1 MSIRKRLTLI
11 LLSMLVLTCFLALV
25 KGYQKSIHHGENLL
39 DDELKIVA
47 GVLIEQP
54 LFITDLSPKLST
66 ESTQLLYQIWHDDK
80 LLSGSAW
87 LTQAKSYFNEDGFQT
102 ANIAGQRMRVF
113 VLNKQLRRVVVA
125 EPMSKRFELAEA
137 VILSAMLPM
146 LWAVPFLAV
155 FVSFFIKYALAPL
168 TRLSK
173 QLAQRQANDF
183 TPINWQ
189 VTDEEIKPVINRLND
204 LFKRVETAYLRERFF
219 ASDAAHELRT
229 PLSSLKINVHNLA
242 NKQGGAMQENDQ
254 QNTNQELQAMTQGIN
269 RLSNIV
275 EQMLI
280 LGRTQPEQWQEQ
292 FSEQSLL
299 TISQQAVSEQYEK
312 IESKNHFI
320 SLEGND
326 FSINGDEF
334 TLTTL
339 ISNLLSNAIKYTP
352 QNGEIKIK
360 LSQQYGV
367 DSWQIEDSGPGMTE
381 AQKARIFNRFY
392 RVDGDQHPSGEQG
405 AGLGMA
411 IVQHII
417 AIYSAKINLTNSV
430 LGGLAVH
437 VTFTGAKRD

>member
-11 LLSMLVLTCFLALV
+11 LLSMMVLTCFLALV
-25 KGYQKSIHHGENLL
+25 KGYQKSMHHGENLL
-39 DDELKIVA
+39 DNELKIVA

-54 LFITDLSPKLST
+54 LALST
-66 ESTQLLYQIWHDDK
+66 NAVQVSNNSAQLLYQIWQNNS
-80 LLSGSAW
+80 LLSGSSS
-87 LTQAKSYFNEDGFQT
+87 LSNNQISFSEGFQT
-102 ANIAGQRMRVF
+102 ANVAGQRMRVF
-113 VLNKQLRRVVVA
+113 VMRKNTRKVIVA

-146 LWAVPFLAV
+146 LWAVPLLAI
-155 FVSFFIKYALAPL
+155 FISFFVKYALAPL

-173 QLAQRQANDF
+173 QLATRQANDF

-242 NKQGGAMQENDQ
+242 SKQSNS
-254 QNTNQELQAMTQGIN
+254 QNHQELQAMSQGIN

-280 LGRTQPEQWQEQ
+280 LGRTQPEQWQRQ

-299 TISQQAVSEQYEK
+299 AITQQVVSEQYDK
-312 IESKNHFI
+312 IDGKNQTI
-320 SLEGND
+320 SLEGDD
-326 FSINGDEF
+326 FVINGDEF

-339 ISNLLSNAIKYTP
+339 IANLLSNAIKYTP
-352 QNGEIKIK
+352 DNGQIIIK
-360 LSQQYGV
+360 LASSNNGF
-367 DSWQIEDSGPGMTE
+367 SWQIDDSGAGMTE
-381 AQKARIFNRFY
+381 EQKDRIFNRFY
-392 RVDGDQHPSGEQG
+392 RVGGDQHPSGEQG

-417 AIYSAKINLTNSV
+417 AIYGASIHLANSP
-430 LGGLAVH
+430 LGGLTVK
-437 VTFTGAKRD
+437 VTFTGVKSD

>member
-11 LLSMLVLTCFLALV
+11 LLSMMVLTCFLALV
-25 KGYQKSIHHGENLL
+25 KGYQKSMRHGEKLL
-39 DDELKIVA
+39 DNELKIVA

-54 LFITDLSPKLST
+54 LALST
-66 ESTQLLYQIWHDDK
+66 NAVQVSNNSAQLLYQIWQNNS
-80 LLSGSAW
+80 LLSGSSS
-87 LTQAKSYFNEDGFQT
+87 LTNNQISFSEGFQT

-113 VLNKQLRRVVVA
+113 VMRKNTRKVIVA
-125 EPMSKRFELAEA
+125 EPMAKRFELAEA

-146 LWAVPFLAV
+146 LWAVPLLAI
-155 FVSFFIKYALAPL
+155 FISFFVKYALAPL

-173 QLAQRQANDF
+173 QLATRQANDF

-242 NKQGGAMQENDQ
+242 SKQSNS
-254 QNTNQELQAMTQGIN
+254 QNHQELQAMSQGIN

-280 LGRTQPEQWQEQ
+280 LGRTQPEQWQRQ

-299 TISQQAVSEQYEK
+299 TITQQVVSEQYDKIDEK
-312 IESKNHFI
+312 NQTI
-320 SLEGND
+320 SLEGDD
-326 FSINGDEF
+326 FVINGDEF

-339 ISNLLSNAIKYTP
+339 IANLLSNAIKYTP
-352 QNGEIKIK
+352 NNGQIIIK
-360 LSQQYGV
+360 LASSNNSY
-367 DSWQIEDSGPGMTE
+367 SWQIDDSGAGMTE
-381 AQKARIFNRFY
+381 EQKERIFNRFY
-392 RVDGDQHPSGEQG
+392 RVGGDQHPSGEQG

-417 AIYSAKINLTNSV
+417 AIYGASIHLANSP
-430 LGGLAVH
+430 LGGLTVK
-437 VTFTGAKRD
+437 VTFTGVKSD

>member
-1 MSIRKRLTLI
+1 M
-11 LLSMLVLTCFLALV
+11 MVLTCFLALV
-25 KGYQKSIHHGENLL
+25 KGYQKSMHHGENLL
-39 DDELKIVA
+39 DNELKIVA

-54 LFITDLSPKLST
+54 LALST
-66 ESTQLLYQIWHDDK
+66 NAVQVSNNSAQLLYQIWQNNS
-80 LLSGSAW
+80 LLSGSSS
-87 LTQAKSYFNEDGFQT
+87 LSNNQISFSEGFQT
-102 ANIAGQRMRVF
+102 SNVAGQRMRVF
-113 VLNKQLRRVVVA
+113 VMRKNTRKVIVA

-146 LWAVPFLAV
+146 LWAVPLLAI
-155 FVSFFIKYALAPL
+155 FISFFVKYALAPL

-173 QLAQRQANDF
+173 QLATRQANDF

-242 NKQGGAMQENDQ
+242 SKQSNS
-254 QNTNQELQAMTQGIN
+254 QNHQELQAMSQGIN

-280 LGRTQPEQWQEQ
+280 LGRTQPEQWQRQ

-299 TISQQAVSEQYEK
+299 AITQQVVSEQYDK
-312 IESKNHFI
+312 IDGKNQTI
-320 SLEGND
+320 SLEGDD
-326 FSINGDEF
+326 FVINGDEF

-339 ISNLLSNAIKYTP
+339 IANLLSNAIKYTP
-352 QNGEIKIK
+352 DNGQIIIK
-360 LSQQYGV
+360 LASSNNGF
-367 DSWQIEDSGPGMTE
+367 SWQIDDSGAGMTE
-381 AQKARIFNRFY
+381 EQKDRIFNRFY
-392 RVDGDQHPSGEQG
+392 RVGGDQHPSGEQG

-417 AIYSAKINLTNSV
+417 AIYGASIHLANSP
-430 LGGLAVH
+430 LGGLTVK
-437 VTFTGAKRD
+437 VTFTGVKSD

>member
-1 MSIRKRLTLI
+1 M
-11 LLSMLVLTCFLALV
+11 MVLTCFLALV
-25 KGYQKSIHHGENLL
+25 KGYQKSMHHGENLL
-39 DDELKIVA
+39 DNELKIVA

-54 LFITDLSPKLST
+54 LALST
-66 ESTQLLYQIWHDDK
+66 NAVQVSNNSAQLLYQIWQNNS
-80 LLSGSAW
+80 LLSGSSS
-87 LTQAKSYFNEDGFQT
+87 LTNNQISFSEGFQT
-102 ANIAGQRMRVF
+102 ANVVGQRMRVF
-113 VLNKQLRRVVVA
+113 VMSKNTRKVIVA

-146 LWAVPFLAV
+146 LWAVPLLAI
-155 FVSFFIKYALAPL
+155 FISFFVKYALAPL

-173 QLAQRQANDF
+173 QLATRQANDF

-242 NKQGGAMQENDQ
+242 SKQSNS
-254 QNTNQELQAMTQGIN
+254 QNHQELQAMSQGIN

-280 LGRTQPEQWQEQ
+280 LGRTQPEQWQRQ

-299 TISQQAVSEQYEK
+299 AITQQVVSEQYDKIDEK
-312 IESKNHFI
+312 NQTI
-320 SLEGND
+320 SLEGDD
-326 FSINGDEF
+326 FVINGDEF

-339 ISNLLSNAIKYTP
+339 IANLLSNAIKYTP
-352 QNGEIKIK
+352 NNGQIIIK
-360 LSQQYGV
+360 LASSNNSY
-367 DSWQIEDSGPGMTE
+367 SWQIDDSGAGMTE
-381 AQKARIFNRFY
+381 EQKERIFNRFY
-392 RVDGDQHPSGEQG
+392 RVGGDQHPSGEQG

-417 AIYSAKINLTNSV
+417 AIYGATIHLANSH
-430 LGGLAVH
+430 LGGLTVK
-437 VTFTGAKRD
+437 VTFTGVKSD

>member
-11 LLSMLVLTCFLALV
+11 LLSMMVLTCFLALV
-25 KGYQKSIHHGENLL
+25 KGYQKSMHHGENLL
-39 DDELKIVA
+39 DNELKIVA

-54 LFITDLSPKLST
+54 LALST
-66 ESTQLLYQIWHDDK
+66 NAVQVSNNSAQLLYQIWQNNS
-80 LLSGSAW
+80 LLSGSSS
-87 LTQAKSYFNEDGFQT
+87 LTNNQISFSEGFQT
-102 ANIAGQRMRVF
+102 ANVAGQRMRVF
-113 VLNKQLRRVVVA
+113 VMRKNTRKVIVA

-146 LWAVPFLAV
+146 LWAVPLLAI
-155 FVSFFIKYALAPL
+155 FISFFVKYALAPL

-173 QLAQRQANDF
+173 QLATRQANDF

-242 NKQGGAMQENDQ
+242 NKQSNS
-254 QNTNQELQAMTQGIN
+254 QNHQELQAMSQGIN

-280 LGRTQPEQWQEQ
+280 LGRTQPEQWQKQ

-299 TISQQAVSEQYEK
+299 TITQQVVSEQYDKIDEK
-312 IESKNHFI
+312 NQTI
-320 SLEGND
+320 SLEGDD
-326 FSINGDEF
+326 FIINGDEF

-339 ISNLLSNAIKYTP
+339 IANLLSNAIKYTP
-352 QNGEIKIK
+352 NNGQIIIK
-360 LSQQYGV
+360 LASNNNSY
-367 DSWQIEDSGPGMTE
+367 SWQIDDSGAGMTE
-381 AQKARIFNRFY
+381 EQKERIFNRFY
-392 RVDGDQHPSGEQG
+392 RVGGDQHPSGEQG

-417 AIYSAKINLTNSV
+417 AIYDASIHLANSH
-430 LGGLAVH
+430 LGGLTVK
-437 VTFTGAKRD
+437 VTFTEVKSD

>member
-1 MSIRKRLTLI
+1 M
-11 LLSMLVLTCFLALV
+11 MVLTCFLALV
-25 KGYQKSIHHGENLL
+25 KGYQKSMRHGENLL
-39 DDELKIVA
+39 DNELKIVA

-54 LFITDLSPKLST
+54 LALST
-66 ESTQLLYQIWHDDK
+66 NAVQVSNNSAQLLYQIWQNNS
-80 LLSGSAW
+80 LLSGSSS
-87 LTQAKSYFNEDGFQT
+87 LKNNQISFSEGFQT
-102 ANIAGQRMRVF
+102 ANVAGQRMRVF
-113 VLNKQLRRVVVA
+113 VMSKNTRKVIVA
-125 EPMSKRFELAEA
+125 EPMAKRFELAEA

-146 LWAVPFLAV
+146 LWAVPLLAI
-155 FVSFFIKYALAPL
+155 FISFFVKYALAPL

-173 QLAQRQANDF
+173 QLATRQANDF

-242 NKQGGAMQENDQ
+242 NKQSSS
-254 QNTNQELQAMTQGIN
+254 QNHQELQAMSQGIN

-280 LGRTQPEQWQEQ
+280 LGRTQPEQWQKQ

-299 TISQQAVSEQYEK
+299 AITQQVVSEQYDKIDEK
-312 IESKNHFI
+312 NQTI
-320 SLEGND
+320 SLEGDD
-326 FSINGDEF
+326 FVINGDEF

-339 ISNLLSNAIKYTP
+339 IANLLSNAIKYTP
-352 QNGEIKIK
+352 NNGQIIIK
-360 LSQQYGV
+360 LASNNNSF
-367 DSWQIEDSGPGMTE
+367 SWQIDDSGAGMTE
-381 AQKARIFNRFY
+381 EQKERIFNRFY
-392 RVDGDQHPSGEQG
+392 RVGGDQHPSGEQG

-417 AIYSAKINLTNSV
+417 AIYGASIHLANSS
-430 LGGLAVH
+430 LGGLTVK
-437 VTFTGAKRD
+437 VTFTGVKSD

>member
-11 LLSMLVLTCFLALV
+11 LLSMMVLTCFLALV
-25 KGYQKSIHHGENLL
+25 KGYQKSMHHGENLL
-39 DDELKIVA
+39 DNELKIVA

-54 LFITDLSPKLST
+54 LTLST
-66 ESTQLLYQIWHDDK
+66 NTVQVSNNSAQLLYQIWQNNS
-80 LLSGSAW
+80 LLSGSSS
-87 LTQAKSYFNEDGFQT
+87 LTNNQISFSEGFQI
-102 ANIAGQRMRVF
+102 ANVAGQRMRVF
-113 VLNKQLRRVVVA
+113 VMSKNTRKVIIA
-125 EPMSKRFELAEA
+125 EPIAKRFELAEA

-146 LWAVPFLAV
+146 LWAVPLLAI
-155 FVSFFIKYALAPL
+155 FISFFVKYALAPL

-173 QLAQRQANDF
+173 QLASRQANDF

-242 NKQGGAMQENDQ
+242 NKQSNS
-254 QNTNQELQAMTQGIN
+254 QNNQELQAMSQGIN

-280 LGRTQPEQWQEQ
+280 LGRTQPEQWQRQ

-299 TISQQAVSEQYEK
+299 AITQQVVSDQYDKIDEK
-312 IESKNHFI
+312 NQTI
-320 SLEGND
+320 SLEGD
-326 FSINGDEF
+326 GFVINGDEF

-339 ISNLLSNAIKYTP
+339 IANLLSNAIKYTP
-352 QNGEIKIK
+352 SNGQIIIK
-360 LSQQYGV
+360 LASSNNSY
-367 DSWQIEDSGPGMTE
+367 SWQIDDSGAGMTE
-381 AQKARIFNRFY
+381 EQKDRIFNRFY
-392 RVDGDQHPSGEQG
+392 RVGGDQHPSGEQG

-417 AIYSAKINLTNSV
+417 AIYDAKIHLANSH
-430 LGGLAVH
+430 LGGLTVK
-437 VTFTGAKRD
+437 VTFTGVKSD

>member
-1 MSIRKRLTLI
+1 M
-11 LLSMLVLTCFLALV
+11 MVLTCFLALV
-25 KGYQKSIHHGENLL
+25 KGYQKSMHHGESLL

-54 LFITDLSPKLST
+54 LALST
-66 ESTQLLYQIWHDDK
+66 DAVQVSNNSAQLLYQIWQNNN
-80 LLSGSAW
+80 LLSGSSS
-87 LTQAKSYFNEDGFQT
+87 LTNNQISFSEGFQT
-102 ANIAGQRMRVF
+102 ANVAGQRMRVF
-113 VLNKQLRRVVVA
+113 VMSKNTRKVIVA
-125 EPMSKRFELAEA
+125 EPMAKRFELAEA

-146 LWAVPFLAV
+146 LWAVPLLAI
-155 FVSFFIKYALAPL
+155 FISFFVKYALAPL

-173 QLAQRQANDF
+173 QLASRQANDF

-242 NKQGGAMQENDQ
+242 NKQSNS
-254 QNTNQELQAMTQGIN
+254 QNNQELKAMSQGIN

-280 LGRTQPEQWQEQ
+280 LGRTQPEQWQKQ

-299 TISQQAVSEQYEK
+299 TITQQAVSEQYDKIDEK
-312 IESKNHFI
+312 NQTI

-326 FSINGDEF
+326 FVINGDEF

-352 QNGEIKIK
+352 NDGQIIIK
-360 LSQQYGV
+360 LASSNNDY
-367 DSWQIEDSGPGMTE
+367 SWQIDDSGSGMTE
-381 AQKARIFNRFY
+381 EQKDRIFNRFY
-392 RVDGDQHPSGEQG
+392 RVGGDQHPSGEQG

-417 AIYSAKINLTNSV
+417 AIYDANIHLANSH
-430 LGGLAVH
+430 LGGLTVKI
-437 VTFTGAKRD
+437 TFTGVKSD

>member
-1 MSIRKRLTLI
+1 M
-11 LLSMLVLTCFLALV
+11 MVLTCFLALV
-25 KGYQKSIHHGENLL
+25 KGYQKSMRHGENLL
-39 DDELKIVA
+39 DNELKIVA

-54 LFITDLSPKLST
+54 LALST
-66 ESTQLLYQIWHDDK
+66 NAVQVSNNSAQLLYQIWQNNS
-80 LLSGSAW
+80 LLSGSSS
-87 LTQAKSYFNEDGFQT
+87 LSNNQISFSEGFQT
-102 ANIAGQRMRVF
+102 ANVAGQRMRVF
-113 VLNKQLRRVVVA
+113 VMRKNTRKVIVA
-125 EPMSKRFELAEA
+125 EPMAKRFELAEA

-146 LWAVPFLAV
+146 LWAVPLLAI
-155 FVSFFIKYALAPL
+155 FISFFVKYALAPL

-173 QLAQRQANDF
+173 QLATRQANDF

-242 NKQGGAMQENDQ
+242 SKQSNS
-254 QNTNQELQAMTQGIN
+254 QNHQELQAMSQGIN

-280 LGRTQPEQWQEQ
+280 LGRTQPEQWQRQ

-299 TISQQAVSEQYEK
+299 TITQQVVSEQYDKIDEK
-312 IESKNHFI
+312 NQTI
-320 SLEGND
+320 SLEGDD
-326 FSINGDEF
+326 FIINGDEF

-339 ISNLLSNAIKYTP
+339 IANLLSNAIKYTP
-352 QNGEIKIK
+352 NNGQIIIK
-360 LSQQYGV
+360 LASSNNSY
-367 DSWQIEDSGPGMTE
+367 SWQIDDSGAGMTE
-381 AQKARIFNRFY
+381 EQKERIFNRFY
-392 RVDGDQHPSGEQG
+392 RVGGDQHPSGEQG

-417 AIYSAKINLTNSV
+417 AIYGASIHLANSP
-430 LGGLAVH
+430 LGGLTVR
-437 VTFTGAKRD
+437 VTFTGVKSD

>member
-11 LLSMLVLTCFLALV
+11 LLSMMVLTCFLALV
-25 KGYQKSIHHGENLL
+25 KGYQKSMRHGENLL
-39 DDELKIVA
+39 DNELKIVA

-54 LFITDLSPKLST
+54 LALST
-66 ESTQLLYQIWHDDK
+66 NAVQVSNNSAQLLYQIWQNNS
-80 LLSGSAW
+80 LLSGSSS
-87 LTQAKSYFNEDGFQT
+87 LTNNQISFSEGFQT
-102 ANIAGQRMRVF
+102 ANVAGQRMRVF
-113 VLNKQLRRVVVA
+113 VMRKNTRKVIVA

-146 LWAVPFLAV
+146 LWAVPLLAI
-155 FVSFFIKYALAPL
+155 FISFFVKYALAPL

-173 QLAQRQANDF
+173 QLATRQANDF

-242 NKQGGAMQENDQ
+242 SKQNNS
-254 QNTNQELQAMTQGIN
+254 QNHQELQAMSQGIN

-280 LGRTQPEQWQEQ
+280 LGRTQPEQWQRQ

-299 TISQQAVSEQYEK
+299 TITQQVVSEQYDKIDEK
-312 IESKNHFI
+312 NQTI
-320 SLEGND
+320 SLEGDD
-326 FSINGDEF
+326 FIINGDEF

-339 ISNLLSNAIKYTP
+339 IANLLSNAIKYTP
-352 QNGEIKIK
+352 NNGQIIIK
-360 LSQQYGV
+360 LASNNNRY
-367 DSWQIEDSGPGMTE
+367 SWQIDDSGAGMTE
-381 AQKARIFNRFY
+381 EQKERIFNRFY
-392 RVDGDQHPSGEQG
+392 RVGGDQHPSGEQG

-417 AIYSAKINLTNSV
+417 AIYGASIYLANSS
-430 LGGLAVH
+430 LGGLTVK
-437 VTFTGAKRD
+437 VTFTGVKSD

>member
-11 LLSMLVLTCFLALV
+11 LLSMMVLTCFLALV
-25 KGYQKSIHHGENLL
+25 KGYQKSMRHGENLL
-39 DDELKIVA
+39 DNELKIVA

-54 LFITDLSPKLST
+54 LALST
-66 ESTQLLYQIWHDDK
+66 NAVQVSNNSAQLLYQIWQNNS
-80 LLSGSAW
+80 LLSGSSS
-87 LTQAKSYFNEDGFQT
+87 LTNNQISFSEGFQT
-102 ANIAGQRMRVF
+102 ANVAGQRMRVF
-113 VLNKQLRRVVVA
+113 VMRKNTRKVIVA
-125 EPMSKRFELAEA
+125 EPISKRFELAEA

-146 LWAVPFLAV
+146 LWAVPLLAI
-155 FVSFFIKYALAPL
+155 FISFFVKYALAPL

-173 QLAQRQANDF
+173 QLATRQANDF

-189 VTDEEIKPVINRLND
+189 VTEEEIKPVINRLND

-242 NKQGGAMQENDQ
+242 SKQNNS
-254 QNTNQELQAMTQGIN
+254 QNHQELQAMSQGIN

-280 LGRTQPEQWQEQ
+280 LGRTQPEQWQRQ

-299 TISQQAVSEQYEK
+299 TITQQVVSEQYDKIDEK
-312 IESKNHFI
+312 NQTI
-320 SLEGND
+320 SLEGDD
-326 FSINGDEF
+326 FIINGDEF

-339 ISNLLSNAIKYTP
+339 IANLLSNAIKYTP
-352 QNGEIKIK
+352 NNGQIIIK
-360 LSQQYGV
+360 LASNNNSY
-367 DSWQIEDSGPGMTE
+367 SWQIDDSGAGMTE
-381 AQKARIFNRFY
+381 EQKERIFNRFY
-392 RVDGDQHPSGEQG
+392 RVGGDQHPSGEQG

-417 AIYSAKINLTNSV
+417 AIYGASIYLANSS
-430 LGGLAVH
+430 LGGLTVK
-437 VTFTGAKRD
+437 VTFTGVKSD

>member
-1 MSIRKRLTLI
+1 M
-11 LLSMLVLTCFLALV
+11 MVLTCFLALV
-25 KGYQKSIHHGENLL
+25 KGYQKSMRHGENLL
-39 DDELKIVA
+39 DNELKIVA

-54 LFITDLSPKLST
+54 LALST
-66 ESTQLLYQIWHDDK
+66 NAVQVSNNSAQLLYQIWQNNS
-80 LLSGSAW
+80 LLSGSSS
-87 LTQAKSYFNEDGFQT
+87 LTNNQISFSEGFQT
-102 ANIAGQRMRVF
+102 ANVAGQRMRVF
-113 VLNKQLRRVVVA
+113 VMRKNTRKVIVA
-125 EPMSKRFELAEA
+125 EPISKRFELAEA

-146 LWAVPFLAV
+146 LWAVPLLAI
-155 FVSFFIKYALAPL
+155 FISFFVKYALAPL

-173 QLAQRQANDF
+173 QLATRQANDF

-242 NKQGGAMQENDQ
+242 NKQSNS
-254 QNTNQELQAMTQGIN
+254 QNHQELQAMSQGIN

-280 LGRTQPEQWQEQ
+280 LGRTQPEQWQKQ

-299 TISQQAVSEQYEK
+299 AITQQVVSEQYEK
-312 IESKNHFI
+312 IDEKNQTI
-320 SLEGND
+320 SLEGDD
-326 FSINGDEF
+326 FVINGDEF

-339 ISNLLSNAIKYTP
+339 IANLLSNAIKYTP
-352 QNGEIKIK
+352 NNGQIIIK
-360 LSQQYGV
+360 LASNNNSF
-367 DSWQIEDSGPGMTE
+367 SWQIDDSGAGMTE
-381 AQKARIFNRFY
+381 EQKERIFNRFY
-392 RVDGDQHPSGEQG
+392 RVGGDQHPSGEQG

-417 AIYSAKINLTNSV
+417 AIYGASIHLANSS
-430 LGGLAVH
+430 LGGLTVK
-437 VTFTGAKRD
+437 VTFTGVKSD

>member
-11 LLSMLVLTCFLALV
+11 LLSMMVLTCFLALV
-25 KGYQKSIHHGENLL
+25 KGYQKSMHHGENLL

-54 LFITDLSPKLST
+54 LAITTSAVQVSNN
-66 ESTQLLYQIWHDDK
+66 SAQLLYQIWQGTT
-80 LLSGSAW
+80 LLSGSVS
-87 LTQAKSYFNEDGFQT
+87 LTNNQTSFNEGFQT

-113 VLNKQLRRVVVA
+113 VLNKHARKVIVA
-125 EPMSKRFELAEA
+125 EPMAKRFELAEA

-146 LWAVPFLAV
+146 LWAVPLLAI
-155 FVSFFIKYALAPL
+155 FISFFVKYALAPL

-173 QLAQRQANDF
+173 QLALRQANDF

-242 NKQGGAMQENDQ
+242 NKQNMLQSNE
-254 QNTNQELQAMTQGIN
+254 ELQAMSQGIN

-280 LGRTQPEQWQEQ
+280 LGRTQPEQWQKQ

-299 TISQQAVSEQYEK
+299 TITQQAVSEQYDK
-312 IESKNHFI
+312 IDAKNQTI
-320 SLEGND
+320 SLEGED
-326 FSINGDEF
+326 FIINGDEF

-352 QNGEIKIK
+352 DNGQIIIK
-360 LSQQYGV
+360 LASSSTGF
-367 DSWQIEDSGPGMTE
+367 SWQIDDSGSGMTE
-381 AQKARIFNRFY
+381 EQKERVFNRFY
-392 RVDGDQHPSGEQG
+392 RVGGDQHPSGEQG

-417 AIYSAKINLTNSV
+417 AIYDAKIKLKDSP
-430 LGGLAVH
+430 LGGLRVN
-437 VTFTGAKRD
+437 VTFTGAQCD

>member
-1 MSIRKRLTLI
+1 M
-11 LLSMLVLTCFLALV
+11 MVLTCFLALV
-25 KGYQKSIHHGENLL
+25 KGYQKSMHHGENLL
-39 DDELKIVA
+39 DNELKIVA

-54 LFITDLSPKLST
+54 LALTTNAAQVSSN
-66 ESTQLLYQIWHDDK
+66 SAQLLYQIWHNNR
-80 LLSGSAW
+80 LLSGSSS
-87 LTQAKSYFNEDGFQT
+87 LSNNCVNFSEGLQT
-102 ANIAGQRMRVF
+102 ANLAGQRMRVF
-113 VLNKQLRRVVVA
+113 VMRKNTRKVIVA
-125 EPMSKRFELAEA
+125 EPMAKRFELAEA

-146 LWAVPFLAV
+146 LWAVPLLAI
-155 FVSFFIKYALAPL
+155 FISFFVKYALAPL
-168 TRLSK
+168 TRLSR
-173 QLAQRQANDF
+173 QLASRQANDF

-242 NKQGGAMQENDQ
+242 NKQSNS
-254 QNTNQELQAMTQGIN
+254 QNNQELKAMSQGIN

-280 LGRTQPEQWQEQ
+280 LGRTQPEQWQKQ

-299 TISQQAVSEQYEK
+299 TITQQAVSEQYDKIDEK
-312 IESKNHFI
+312 NQTI
-320 SLEGND
+320 SLEGDD
-326 FSINGDEF
+326 FVINGDEF

-352 QNGEIKIK
+352 NDGQIIIK
-360 LSQQYGV
+360 LASSNNDY
-367 DSWQIEDSGPGMTE
+367 SWQIDDSGSGMTE
-381 AQKARIFNRFY
+381 EQKDRIFNRFY
-392 RVDGDQHPSGEQG
+392 RVGGDQHPSGEQG

-417 AIYSAKINLTNSV
+417 AIYDANIHLANSH
-430 LGGLAVH
+430 LGGLTVKI
-437 VTFTGAKRD
+437 TFTGVKSD

>member
-1 MSIRKRLTLI
+1 M
-11 LLSMLVLTCFLALV
+11 MVLTCFLALV
-25 KGYQKSIHHGENLL
+25 KGYQKSMHHGENLL
-39 DDELKIVA
+39 DNELKIVA

-54 LFITDLSPKLST
+54 LALST
-66 ESTQLLYQIWHDDK
+66 NAVQVSNNSAQLLYQIWQNNS
-80 LLSGSAW
+80 LLSGSSS
-87 LTQAKSYFNEDGFQT
+87 LSNNQISFSEGFQT
-102 ANIAGQRMRVF
+102 ANVAGQRMRVF
-113 VLNKQLRRVVVA
+113 VMRKNTRKVIVA

-146 LWAVPFLAV
+146 LWAVPLLAI
-155 FVSFFIKYALAPL
+155 FISFFVKYALAPL

-173 QLAQRQANDF
+173 QLATRQANDF

-242 NKQGGAMQENDQ
+242 SKQSNS
-254 QNTNQELQAMTQGIN
+254 QNHQELQAMSQGIN

-280 LGRTQPEQWQEQ
+280 LGRTQPEQWQRQ

-299 TISQQAVSEQYEK
+299 AITQQVVSEQYDK
-312 IESKNHFI
+312 IDGKNQTI
-320 SLEGND
+320 SLEGDD
-326 FSINGDEF
+326 FVINGDEF

-339 ISNLLSNAIKYTP
+339 IANLLSNAIKYTP
-352 QNGEIKIK
+352 DNGQIIIK
-360 LSQQYGV
+360 LASSNNGF
-367 DSWQIEDSGPGMTE
+367 SWQIDDSGAGMTE
-381 AQKARIFNRFY
+381 EQKDRIFNRFY
-392 RVDGDQHPSGEQG
+392 RVGGDQHPSGEQG

-417 AIYSAKINLTNSV
+417 AIYGASIHLANSP
-430 LGGLAVH
+430 LGGLTVK
-437 VTFTGAKRD
+437 VTFTGVKSD

>member
-1 MSIRKRLTLI
+1 M
-11 LLSMLVLTCFLALV
+11 MVLTCFLALV
-25 KGYQKSIHHGENLL
+25 KGYQKSMHHGENLL
-39 DDELKIVA
+39 DNELKIVA

-54 LFITDLSPKLST
+54 LALST
-66 ESTQLLYQIWHDDK
+66 NAVQVSNNSAQLLYQIWQNNS
-80 LLSGSAW
+80 LLSGSSS
-87 LTQAKSYFNEDGFQT
+87 LSNNQISFSEGFQT
-102 ANIAGQRMRVF
+102 ANVGGQRMRVF
-113 VLNKQLRRVVVA
+113 VMRKNTRKVIVA

-146 LWAVPFLAV
+146 LWAVPLLAI
-155 FVSFFIKYALAPL
+155 FISFFVKYALAPL

-173 QLAQRQANDF
+173 QLATRQANDF

-242 NKQGGAMQENDQ
+242 SKQSNS
-254 QNTNQELQAMTQGIN
+254 QNHQELQAMSQGIN

-280 LGRTQPEQWQEQ
+280 LGRTQPEQWQRQ

-299 TISQQAVSEQYEK
+299 AITQQVVSEQYDK
-312 IESKNHFI
+312 IDGKNQTI
-320 SLEGND
+320 SLEGDD
-326 FSINGDEF
+326 FVINGDEF

-339 ISNLLSNAIKYTP
+339 IANLLSNAIKYTP
-352 QNGEIKIK
+352 DNGQIIIK
-360 LSQQYGV
+360 LASSNNGF
-367 DSWQIEDSGPGMTE
+367 SWQIDDSGAGMTE
-381 AQKARIFNRFY
+381 EQKDRIFNRFY
-392 RVDGDQHPSGEQG
+392 RVGGDQHPSGEQG

-417 AIYSAKINLTNSV
+417 AIYGASIHLANSP
-430 LGGLAVH
+430 LGGLTVK
-437 VTFTGAKRD
+437 VTFTGVKSD

>member
-1 MSIRKRLTLI
+1 M
-11 LLSMLVLTCFLALV
+11 MVLTFFLALV
-25 KGYQKSIHHGENLL
+25 KGYQKSMLHGENLL
-39 DDELKIVA
+39 DNELKIVA

-54 LFITDLSPKLST
+54 LALSKNAVQVSNN
-66 ESTQLLYQIWHDDK
+66 SAQLLYQIWQNNS
-80 LLSGSAW
+80 LLSGSSS
-87 LTQAKSYFNEDGFQT
+87 LKNNQISFSEGFQT
-102 ANIAGQRMRVF
+102 ANVAGQRMRVF
-113 VLNKQLRRVVVA
+113 VMRKNTRKVIVA
-125 EPMSKRFELAEA
+125 EPMAKRFELAEA

-146 LWAVPFLAV
+146 LWAVPLLAI
-155 FVSFFIKYALAPL
+155 FISFFVKYALAPL

-173 QLAQRQANDF
+173 QLATRQANDF

-242 NKQGGAMQENDQ
+242 NKQSNS
-254 QNTNQELQAMTQGIN
+254 QNHQELQAMSQGIN

-280 LGRTQPEQWQEQ
+280 LGRTQPEQWQKQ

-299 TISQQAVSEQYEK
+299 AITQQVVSEQYDKIDEK
-312 IESKNHFI
+312 NQTI
-320 SLEGND
+320 SLEGDD
-326 FSINGDEF
+326 FVINGDEF

-339 ISNLLSNAIKYTP
+339 IANLLSNAIKYTP
-352 QNGEIKIK
+352 NNGQIIIK
-360 LSQQYGV
+360 LASNNNSF
-367 DSWQIEDSGPGMTE
+367 SWQIDDSGAGMTE
-381 AQKARIFNRFY
+381 EQKERIFNRFY
-392 RVDGDQHPSGEQG
+392 RVGGDQHPSGEQG

-417 AIYSAKINLTNSV
+417 AIYGASIYLANSS
-430 LGGLAVH
+430 LGGLTVK
-437 VTFTGAKRD
+437 VTFTGVKSD

>member
-11 LLSMLVLTCFLALV
+11 LLSMMVLTFFLALV
-25 KGYQKSIHHGENLL
+25 KGYQKSMLHGENLL
-39 DDELKIVA
+39 DNELKIVA

-54 LFITDLSPKLST
+54 LALSKNAVQVSNN
-66 ESTQLLYQIWHDDK
+66 SAQLLYQIWQNNS
-80 LLSGSAW
+80 LLSGSSS
-87 LTQAKSYFNEDGFQT
+87 LKNNQISFSEGFQT
-102 ANIAGQRMRVF
+102 ANVAGQRMRVF
-113 VLNKQLRRVVVA
+113 VMRKNTRKVIVA
-125 EPMSKRFELAEA
+125 EPMAKRFELAEA

-146 LWAVPFLAV
+146 LWAVPLLAI
-155 FVSFFIKYALAPL
+155 FISFFVKYALAPL

-173 QLAQRQANDF
+173 QLATRQANDF

-242 NKQGGAMQENDQ
+242 NKQSNS
-254 QNTNQELQAMTQGIN
+254 QNHQELQAMSQGIN

-280 LGRTQPEQWQEQ
+280 LGRTQPEQWQKQ

-299 TISQQAVSEQYEK
+299 AITQQVVSEQYDKIDEK
-312 IESKNHFI
+312 NQTI
-320 SLEGND
+320 SLEGDD
-326 FSINGDEF
+326 FVINGDEF

-339 ISNLLSNAIKYTP
+339 IANLLSNAIKYTP
-352 QNGEIKIK
+352 NNGQIIIK
-360 LSQQYGV
+360 LASNNNSF
-367 DSWQIEDSGPGMTE
+367 SWQIDDSGAGMTE
-381 AQKARIFNRFY
+381 EQKERIFNRFY
-392 RVDGDQHPSGEQG
+392 RVGGDQHPSGEQG

-417 AIYSAKINLTNSV
+417 AIYGASIYLANSS
-430 LGGLAVH
+430 LGGLTVK
-437 VTFTGAKRD
+437 VTFTGVKSD